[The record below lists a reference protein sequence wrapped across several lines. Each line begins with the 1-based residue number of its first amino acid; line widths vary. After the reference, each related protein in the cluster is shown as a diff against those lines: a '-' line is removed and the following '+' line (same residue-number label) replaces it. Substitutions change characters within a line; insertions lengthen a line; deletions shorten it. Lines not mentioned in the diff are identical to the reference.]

1 MQRVQRSKI
10 LTGLN
15 ICLDTLKVSKKVAGV
30 EYAIRDIVL
39 AARKV
44 EQKGMKVDY
53 LNIGDP
59 VQFGFQ
65 PPDNVKQALIDAVNK
80 GENYYSASEGLLEL
94 REEIAK
100 KENAKGLSIS
110 GDEILVTNGVS
121 EGLDMVISSIVEEG
135 DEVLLPGPYYPPY
148 ASYVRLRGGIPV
160 EFAVDLNN
168 STPDIDDVKSKI
180 TSKTVAICLIS
191 PNNPTGVVF
200 NENSLKELI
209 DIANQ
214 NNLYIICDEI
224 YDQIIFDEKFVGIG
238 KVAGDS
244 PVIVLNGFSKV
255 HLMTGW
261 RIGYIA
267 FNQSPQLEALRE
279 NLPKLAR
286 VRITTNLPVQHAAL
300 ESLRGPQGYIGEF
313 VSEIKKRRDLVVKR
327 LNEMPGISCSN
338 PKGAFYAF
346 PKIEDNRFGTDKE
359 FVTKLLETKGV
370 LTVHGS
376 GFGKQYGSGHFRLV
390 YLPSLEVL
398 DSAMNK
404 IEDFVS

>member
-1 MQRVQRSKI
+1 MQRVQTSKN

-44 EQKGMKVDY
+44 EQKGMQVDY

-65 PPDNVKQALIDAVNK
+65 PPDNVKQALIDAINK
-80 GENYYSASEGLLEL
+80 GENYYSSSEGFLEL

-110 GDEILVTNGVS
+110 ADEILVTNGVS

-148 ASYVRLRGGIPV
+148 ASYVRLHGGIPV

-168 STPDIDDVKSKI
+168 STPDIDDIKSKI
-180 TSKTVAICLIS
+180 TPKTVAICLIS

-200 NENSLKELI
+200 NEKALKELVN
-209 DIANQ
+209 IANQ

-224 YDQIIFDEKFVGIG
+224 YDQIVFDEKFVGIG

-255 HLMTGW
+255 HLMSGW

-267 FNQSPQLEALRE
+267 FNQSPQLEELRE

-286 VRITTNLPVQHAAL
+286 VRIATSLPVQHAAL
-300 ESLRGPQGYIGEF
+300 ESLRGPQDYINHF
-313 VSEIKKRRDLVVKR
+313 VTEIKKHRDLVIKR
-327 LNEMPGISCSN
+327 LNEMPGISCPN

-346 PKIEDNRFGTDKE
+346 PKIENNRYNTDKE

-376 GFGKQYGSGHFRLV
+376 GFGEQYGSGHFRLV
-390 YLPSLEVL
+390 YLPSMDILN
-398 DSAMNK
+398 SAMNK
-404 IEDFVS
+404 IEEFVT

>member
-1 MQRVQRSKI
+1 MKI
-10 LTGLN
+10 
-15 ICLDTLKVSKKVAGV
+15 SKKVAGV
-30 EYAIRDIVL
+30 EYAIRDIVI

-44 EQKGMKVDY
+44 EQKGMRVNY

-65 PPDNVKQALIDAVNK
+65 PPDNVKEAMINAIRK
-80 GENYYSASEGLLEL
+80 GENYYSASEGLKEL
-94 REEIAK
+94 RVEIAK

-110 GDEILVTNGVS
+110 ADDILITNGVS

-148 ASYVRLRGGIPV
+148 ASYVRLHGGIPV
-160 EFAVDLNN
+160 EFAVDLDN

-180 TSKTVAICLIS
+180 TSKTIAICLIS

-200 NENSLKELI
+200 NESSLKKLVE
-209 DIANQ
+209 IANQ
-214 NNLYIICDEI
+214 HNLYIICDEI
-224 YDQIIFDEKFVGIG
+224 YDQIVFDQKFVGIG

-244 PVIVLNGFSKV
+244 PVILLNGFSKV
-255 HLMTGW
+255 HLMSGW

-267 FNQSPQLEALRE
+267 FNQSTKLDALRE

-286 VRITTNLPVQHAAL
+286 VRIATNLPVQYGAL
-300 ESLRGPQGYIGEF
+300 ESLRGPQGYISEF
-313 VSEIKKRRDLVVKR
+313 VSELKKRRDLVVKR
-327 LNEMPGISCSN
+327 LNSMPGLSCPN

-346 PKIEDNRFGTDKE
+346 PKIEYNRFGTDKE
-359 FVTKLLETKGV
+359 FVQKLLELKGV

-376 GFGKQYGSGHFRLV
+376 GFGEKYGSGHFRLV

-404 IEDFVS
+404 IEEFVSQ